1 MQQENRTVDIGTFTA
16 DVDVQLN
23 DGAIYTEDRGWLYP
37 SKTNAYIECF
47 LSHSFPTVFAFGCCL
62 HPATVARS
70 YLSLRDQNVNIG
82 HIIRAYDPEGTAR
95 DRIIGSVVS
104 VGFPPAPS
112 LNQPSQSQVES
123 SGVWQVT
130 AGTPP
135 GIRAVMSIF
144 KQASGVDRILGQQ
157 QSGRK
162 KWSVSVE
169 YTYSLAE
176 SGFLVQ
182 NDDNIKSSVATEL
195 LRAQDTPKDFM
206 SLGWWYVPVA
216 KASKELNDCWDRKKG
231 MIARKWKGAN
241 TLLLQGGLTGNI
253 DYMGIALTDKPA
265 EPTAELGAVLA
276 EKPKELQVMQPMQL
290 FCDFAKN
297 ILTNAE

>member
-1 MQQENRTVDIGTFTA
+1 MKENKTMDIGSFTA
-16 DVDVQLN
+16 DLEVQLN

-37 SKTNAYIECF
+37 DATKAYVECF

-62 HPATVARS
+62 HPSVIARS
-70 YLSLRDQNVNIG
+70 FMSLRDQNVNVG
-82 HIIRAYDPEGTAR
+82 HIIRSYDPDGNAR

-104 VGFPPAPS
+104 VSFPPAV
-112 LNQPSQSQVES
+112 NE
-123 SGVWQVT
+123 SGVWEV
-130 AGTPP
+130 GSGNPP
-135 GIRAVMSIF
+135 GIRAVMAIF

-157 QSGRK
+157 QAGRK

-169 YTYSLAE
+169 YTYPMSD

-182 NDDNIKSSVATEL
+182 NSDSIKSSVASDL

-206 SLGWWYVPVA
+206 SLGWWYVPIS
-216 KASKELNDCWDRKKG
+216 KATPELLECWDRRKG
-231 MIARKWKGAN
+231 MMSKKWKGAN
-241 TLLLQGGLTGNI
+241 TLLLQGGVTGTI
-253 DYMGIALTDKPA
+253 DYMGIALTDRPA

-276 EKPKELQVMQPMQL
+276 EKPEQLSVMEPMKL

-297 ILTNAE
+297 ILTNAK